1 MTQEKHAISRVGL
14 DRAGSSIIRS
24 AGLPESE
31 TDEISAAPF
40 LFGRIRARIA
50 NEQEALNERANL
62 SSFWLI
68 SKRAIPAMMLVAALS
83 FGLSAYMAGN
93 KTQPS
98 TFSVDAYLGTN
109 ESGIEN
115 MVFAERRQLTN
126 DEVLATI
133 IARDEREANR

>member
-1 MTQEKHAISRVGL
+1 MTQEKHAISRASL
-14 DRAGSSIIRS
+14 DRAGASIIRS

-31 TDEISAAPF
+31 TDEISATPI
-40 LFGRIRARIA
+40 LFGRIRTRIA
-50 NEQEALNERANL
+50 NEKQAADDRSNL
-62 SSFWLI
+62 ASFWLI

-83 FGLSAYMAGN
+83 FGLSAYMTGN
-93 KTQPS
+93 KPQPS
-98 TFSVDAYLGTN
+98 AFSVDAYLGTN

-133 IARDEREANR
+133 ITRDEREVSK

>member
-1 MTQEKHAISRVGL
+1 MTQEKHAISRAGL

-31 TDEISAAPF
+31 TDEISTAPF
-40 LFGRIRARIA
+40 LFGRIRTRIA
-50 NEQEALNERANL
+50 NEQEALSDRANL

>member
-1 MTQEKHAISRVGL
+1 MTQEKHVVSRPSL
-14 DRAGSSIIRS
+14 DSAGSSIIRS
-24 AGLPESE
+24 AVLPESE

-40 LFGRIRARIA
+40 LFGRIRTRIA
-50 NEQEALNERANL
+50 NEQQALDDRGNL
-62 SSFWLI
+62 ASFWLI
-68 SKRAIPAMMLVAALS
+68 SKRAIPAMMLVAAFS
-83 FGLSAYMAGN
+83 FGLSAYMTGN

-98 TFSVDAYLGTN
+98 AFSVDAYLGAN

-133 IARDEREANR
+133 IARDEREASR